1 MENPPAKA
9 GEPGDSGSVP
19 GLGRSPGE
27 GNGNPLQFSCLENP
41 HGQRGLGGYSPR
53 GRTESDTT
61 ERLTLSLIHQ
71 TPENLVSMSQSSE
84 ASFAWDTPC
93 GCIMVPRTL
102 NSRLGTCEMGT
113 DSEER
118 GIDCLE
124 GFFPSGLLTIA
135 WTNSLGQKS
144 FAGQDHLSYLTF

>member
-1 MENPPAKA
+1 MGLVVKDLDANA
-9 GEPGDSGSVP
+9 GDIRDTGSVP
-19 GLGRSPGE
+19 GPGRAPE
-27 GNGNPLQFSCLENP
+27 GGHGNPLQFSCLENP

-102 NSRLGTCEMGT
+102 NSRLETL
-113 DSEER
+113 
-118 GIDCLE
+118 I
-124 GFFPSGLLTIA
+124 SGPKETQRTLH
-135 WTNSLGQKS
+135 SLP
-144 FAGQDHLSYLTF
+144 

>member
-1 MENPPAKA
+1 MIFENYLSKLWFLFNNKPRVLTQILHRDASRFIRVIQDTNGGSYSP
-9 GEPGDSGSVP
+9 SGQNC
-19 GLGRSPGE
+19 RS
-27 GNGNPLQFSCLENP
+27 FFYP
-41 HGQRGLGGYSPR
+41 HGCKVFPSYAFFLTLHYVLSPR
-53 GRTESDTT
+53 RFYQGGKNS
-61 ERLTLSLIHQ
+61 
-71 TPENLVSMSQSSE
+71 
-84 ASFAWDTPC
+84 W
-93 GCIMVPRTL
+93 RTL